1 MTNNNDKYSAVIPSD
16 TITVAGIEYYID
28 ATDGITHTYKGTAD
42 APYSITV
49 QVAVADSEKGDV
61 DGNGAVELKDALMLL
76 MAIND
81 RLNLTEE
88 QFARAD
94 LDGNGELAAKEAL
107 RIMQYVNGTIT
118 SVLP

>member
-1 MTNNNDKYSAVIPSD
+1 M
-16 TITVAGIEYYID
+16 
-28 ATDGITHTYKGTAD
+28 
-42 APYSITV
+42 
-49 QVAVADSEKGDV
+49 
-61 DGNGAVELKDALMLL
+61 KDALMLL